1 VREGCVVDIRTMSTQ
16 LPPDLPG
23 ALREADPAVW
33 RGDPEQAVIGT
44 AGPRTDLFIDPAG
57 SPPSLNAPRVL
68 ATVTDGDFQFSAR
81 VSVDFAATFDAGVL
95 LVWVDDAT
103 WAKFCFEYS
112 PQSEPTVVSVITRGE
127 SDDANFITVDSH
139 TMWLRISRTMPSYA
153 LHASTDGSRW
163 QFVRHLRLGEAA
175 DATVRIGLSVQSP
188 TGEGCTATFDEI
200 RFSPTRLADLR
211 DGS

>member
-1 VREGCVVDIRTMSTQ
+1 MVDIRFMNAQ
-16 LPPDLPG
+16 LLPDLPG
-23 ALREADPAVW
+23 ALQEADPAVW
-33 RGDPEQAVIGT
+33 RGDTEHGVVGT
-44 AGPRTDLFIDPAG
+44 AGPRTDLFVDPAG

-68 ATVTDGDFQFSAR
+68 ATVSGGDFQFSAR
-81 VSVDFAATFDAGVL
+81 VSVDFASTFDAGVL

-112 PQSEPTVVSVITRGE
+112 PQGDPTVVSVITRGE

-139 TMWLRISRTMPSYA
+139 TAWLRISRTTPSYA
-153 LHASTDGSRW
+153 LHASTDGSLW
-163 QFVRHLRLGEAA
+163 QFVRHFRLGEAA

-200 RFSPTRLADLR
+200 RFNPTRLTELR